1 MKSGSAAETSKPS
14 GQRGEETYLV
24 GIGLDQFHDEL
35 VKGEGRAKEAKGHRI
50 GEPKIHFEPAGQEKW
65 DEEKKRQR
73 YGDRD
78 AAGQLVNRL
87 RRSVLPVH
95 HGKKNGR

>member
-1 MKSGSAAETSKPS
+1 MGKQAF
-14 GQRGEETYLV
+14 LV
-24 GIGLDQFHDEL
+24 SVGLDQFHDEL
-35 VKGEGRAKEAKGHRI
+35 VKGEGGAQEGKSHRV

-87 RRSVLPVH
+87 RRSMLPVDH
-95 HGKKNGR
+95 RQKNGR